1 MRRLACLIL
10 IPALVSCCALAE
22 LDAVARGNYL
32 LEQGFSNYN
41 PGTTQLG
48 VLVHSIETWRSGV
61 TDRPTEFYL
70 NLQPQKQ
77 LCGDMHLDI
86 IEAVQKWKILST
98 GLRVRS
104 QGEDLELVVSDQGVK
119 GVRSFDLLRSVGPD
133 YDALVEHAASVLGYR
148 PCDMNFAGKRSVR
161 AELAWQGDSIVLMD
175 GAALEQMDGIIAG
188 AEATSGRIDG
198 PFNAFL
204 TLSYPDG
211 DSASLALSTD
221 GSAAFFYRG
230 AFFRYGDED
239 ALLGLFGLTG
249 DAFRLL
255 TGEENPQGNA
265 ENPQNIANEEI
276 GANADA

>member
-10 IPALVSCCALAE
+10 ALALLACCAHAE
-22 LDAVARGNYL
+22 VDEAARARYCA
-32 LEQGFSNYN
+32 EKGFSTYN

-48 VLVHSIETWRSGV
+48 VLVHDVETWRSGA

-70 NLQPQKQ
+70 NIQPPRQ
-77 LCGDMHLDI
+77 LCGDAQLDI
-86 IEAVQKWKILST
+86 IEAVKKWNILST
-98 GLRVRS
+98 GLRVYA
-104 QGEDLELVVSDQGVK
+104 QGEILELVVSDQGVK

-161 AELAWQGDSIVLMD
+161 AELAWQGDSIVLID

-255 TGEENPQGNA
+255 TGEENPQSNA